1 MAADGQLPIAKER
14 PMNKIRRRLPTPA
27 MLVACIALA
36 VSLGGVSY
44 AAGALPKGSVGTA
57 QLKKKAVT
65 GAKLQK
71 NAVTGI
77 AVKNRTLTAA
87 DFKAGALPAGTQG
100 QKGDPGAQ
108 GPKGEKGDTGPAGVS
123 GLEIILGP
131 ETTVNPGTN
140 APASATCPAGK
151 QATGGGGGSE
161 EKMAITNSG
170 PVGTSTW
177 TVHIWNSTASP
188 QVISAYAVCATV
200 G

>member
-1 MAADGQLPIAKER
+1 MAADGQQPIAKER
-14 PMNKIRRRLPTPA
+14 PMNAIRRRLPTPA

-44 AAGALPKGSVGTA
+44 AAGVLPKGSVGTA
-57 QLKKKAVT
+57 QLKKNAVT

-77 AVKNRTLTAA
+77 EVKDQTLTAA
-87 DFKAGALPAGTQG
+87 DFKAGALPAGPQG

-131 ETTVNPGTN
+131 ETTVNPGAN
-140 APASATCPAGK
+140 APAYATCPADK

-161 EKMAITNSG
+161 DKLPITNSG
-170 PVGTSTW
+170 PVSPSTW
-177 TVHIWNSTASP
+177 AVNIWNSTAYP
-188 QVISAYAVCATV
+188 QVIRAYAVCANV